1 MAGNSIVYN
10 LKWRTADGKDN
21 SRDIKIDFV
30 SNYINKEFSKL
41 RASVVEFSG
50 YSNRLSAIISEITA
64 ANIEKTD
71 GYKAKIEELNK
82 EKKAVTEKILS
93 YKDGALLDDRFKL
106 VREVLEMNGYH
117 ADDEIC
123 SAEFWDRY
131 TDAPIIYD
139 FLLRCVSKDTA
150 ESKKKDTQ
158 K

>member
-21 SRDIKIDFV
+21 SRDIKVDFV

-64 ANIEKTD
+64 ANIEKED

-106 VREVLEMNGYH
+106 VREVLVMNGYH

-139 FLLRCVSKDTA
+139 FLLRCVSKDTS